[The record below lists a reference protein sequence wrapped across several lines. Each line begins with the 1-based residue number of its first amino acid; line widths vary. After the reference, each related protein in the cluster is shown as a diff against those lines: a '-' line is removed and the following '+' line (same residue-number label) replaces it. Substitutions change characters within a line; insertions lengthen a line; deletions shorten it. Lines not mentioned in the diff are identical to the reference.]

1 MHAKYNIIN
10 IGVNMSIRETAVK
23 AFFSKTKNIEKYSEN
38 YWKVVTLAVILALT
52 GEFTK
57 YKDNIDKE
65 ITQAAMA
72 LTDAIKLHA

>member
-1 MHAKYNIIN
+1 
-10 IGVNMSIRETAVK
+10 MSIRETAVK

-72 LTDAIKLHA
+72 LTDANKV